1 MAGSHAQEPLSSE
14 GAHLVLYDG
23 VCGLCNRLLQFL
35 FRHDR
40 RAVFRFAS
48 LQSATGRETVSRW
61 GGDPDDLD
69 SFHVVANF
77 RTPTARA
84 LKRSDAALFVIGELP
99 WPWKAL
105 RIATFLPLGVR
116 NRMYDAIARSRYRM
130 FGRYEQCVIP
140 SEELRRRFVD

>member
-1 MAGSHAQEPLSSE
+1 M
-14 GAHLVLYDG
+14 LYDG

-40 RAVFRFAS
+40 RAVFCYAS
-48 LQSATGRETVSRW
+48 LQSVIGRETVTRW
-61 GGDPDDLD
+61 GGDPDDLN

-84 LKRSDAALFVIGELP
+84 LNRSDAALFVIGELP

-105 RIATFLPLGVR
+105 RIAAFLPQAVR
-116 NRMYDAIARSRYRM
+116 NALYDAIARSRYRI

-140 SEELRRRFVD
+140 NEELRRRFVE